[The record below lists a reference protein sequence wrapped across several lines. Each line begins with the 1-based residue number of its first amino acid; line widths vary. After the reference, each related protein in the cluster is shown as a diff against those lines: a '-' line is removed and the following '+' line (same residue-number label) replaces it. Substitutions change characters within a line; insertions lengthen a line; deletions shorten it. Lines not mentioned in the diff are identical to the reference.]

1 MFAIVVTLLSLCR
14 CAGSFKQFLGV
25 IVQKAYCKFSTYLW
39 AFSKGTGQPDAHMRS
54 LARVFAQH
62 CKYFKRV
69 CETVLVFGVPEQTVK
84 DLQRLLRC
92 LFSIENVTHDQWA
105 ILWDISTVFM
115 CIQYWL
121 KPTCA
126 SVQSCMNTYCLHT
139 VYLSHVHIHVPILTC
154 RCNYPAGFSSKFWC
168 LNVVCACIECACG
181 MRWWSNSFESSL
193 FTHQ

>member
-14 CAGSFKQFLGV
+14 YAGSFKQFLGV
-25 IVQKAYCKFSTYLW
+25 IVQNAYCKFSTYLW
-39 AFSKGTGQPDAHMRS
+39 AFSKGTDQPDAHMRS

-69 CETVLVFGVPEQTVK
+69 CETVLVFGVPVQTVK

-105 ILWDISTVFM
+105 ILWDIITVFM

-121 KPTCA
+121 KQTCA
-126 SVQSCMNTYCLHT
+126 SVQSCKSIYCLHT
-139 VYLSHVHIHVPILTC
+139 VYLSYVHIHVPILHADATIQQ
-154 RCNYPAGFSSKFWC
+154 ASV
-168 LNVVCACIECACG
+168 LNFGV
-181 MRWWSNSFESSL
+181 
-193 FTHQ
+193 